1 MEGHLKAHKSYGQL
15 PKGKE
20 AGFGLIEVL
29 ISVVIFMVGILGMA
43 GMQAQAV
50 RATQD
55 SLQRSQAIWLANEMS
70 ERMKVNVQGLESGK
84 YQTTAQTASGNV
96 PSYCAGSVPRQC
108 IANACTADEMAAY
121 DVHDLMCRNAR
132 VSNQQLVVSCSAT
145 PCNSGETVSITLSW
159 ETRGGI
165 GTLFLAQKSLTLT
178 YLRQ

>member
-1 MEGHLKAHKSYGQL
+1 MQASSKAHRTVAQS
-15 PKGKE
+15 KE
-20 AGFGLIEVL
+20 TGFGLIEVL

-70 ERMKVNVQGLESGK
+70 ERMKVNVQGVESGR
-84 YQTTAQTASGNV
+84 YQSTAQTASSNLS
-96 PSYCAGSVPRQC
+96 SYCAGPVPRQC
-108 IANACTADEMAAY
+108 IANSCSADEMADF

-132 VSNQQLVVSCSAT
+132 VSNQQLAVSCSAS
-145 PCNSGETVSITLSW
+145 PCNSGETVSITLKW

-165 GTLFLAQKSLTLT
+165 GTLFLAQKSLTLK